1 MRLLQISLI
10 ALIGFAISVNYQ
22 DSIAASSG
30 TKSSKSGT
38 RQGHKSHG

>member
-1 MRLLQISLI
+1 MYLLQIFLT
-10 ALIGFAISVNYQ
+10 ALIGFSISVNYQ

-30 TKSSKSGT
+30 TKSSKSVT